1 MSRINI
7 DDKLWADARFDALKN
22 ILGNE
27 LLAIG
32 MAVKSF
38 RIAQEYWKTETQLV
52 PFEIWDLYNFSALEK
67 VGLAERCDGGIYV
80 KGSHEQFD
88 WLKKRQDAGRL
99 GGQKSAKVRQ
109 EKYGTAQP
117 QPNVC
122 LEASPNQA
130 PKDSFDKFEAPPNPP
145 SPPPSP
151 PLFSIHT
158 DSQNQPKNAKPKKKA
173 KEPKP
178 KKESSGAYEVIAR
191 YCELFEQK
199 YQAKAKI
206 SGIDAGC
213 LSRIAKSN
221 GMEQGIKIVE
231 TYFAM
236 NDSWISQQC
245 YPASLIE
252 KNLNKILVY
261 LKRTENSAQ
270 FDYGIKPLTSG
281 EE

>member
-1 MSRINI
+1 MPRLTDGLFIVPRSVFNLATDSI
-7 DDKLWADARFDALKN
+7 DLAIMVWAIGNANFIDSTYAVRAGHKAIMLKRGQIVTSVKEISEALKVPPCTIRGRLHLIAHGGFFTIETTSTGTIITINNYDEIQNFSDYNSKRKHNHTTNGPQTDHN
-22 ILGNE
+22 ILN
-27 LLAIG
+27 
-32 MAVKSF
+32 
-38 RIAQEYWKTETQLV
+38 
-52 PFEIWDLYNFSALEK
+52 K
-67 VGLAERCDGGIYV
+67 VNQV
-80 KGSHEQFD
+80 N
-88 WLKKRQDAGRL
+88 
-99 GGQKSAKVRQ
+99 Q
-109 EKYGTAQP
+109 EKE
-117 QPNVC
+117 
-122 LEASPNQA
+122 LSSE
-130 PKDSFDKFEAPPNPP
+130 
-145 SPPPSP
+145 
-151 PLFSIHT
+151 
-158 DSQNQPKNAKPKKKA
+158 SQDQPKNAKPKKKA